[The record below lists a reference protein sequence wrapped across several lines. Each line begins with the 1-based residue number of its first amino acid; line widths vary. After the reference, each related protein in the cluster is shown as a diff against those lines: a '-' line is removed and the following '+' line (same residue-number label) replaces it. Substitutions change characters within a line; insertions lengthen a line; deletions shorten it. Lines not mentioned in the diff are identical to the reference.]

1 MRIPMFN
8 EYFSIAWRSVT
19 SHKVRALLTTL
30 GVVIGVSS
38 VILLLSLGNSAKAE
52 AEKQIRSIG
61 SNLIYVTVSDP
72 IGVLPSIWLDEIK
85 DTAKISYYSPMVQH
99 PVNYDINGTNV
110 EVTISGVNQ
119 DYDYVS
125 SLTMN
130 KGRFLSAMDISTNYP
145 VAVVGSKIADSLF
158 AGADPIGQT
167 LVINGV
173 PFVIVGEVGARGQN
187 FSGDNDMLVY
197 ISYDYAL
204 NLFSTRA
211 FMTSYYITS
220 TTESTVDTTLSK
232 VSTYLDSVLPSSSL
246 YRAFSQS
253 QILGIMD
260 TLMSLLTSLLAGI
273 ASISLLVG
281 GIGIM
286 NIMLVTVRE
295 RTREIGIRKA
305 LGAKRSQ
312 ILFQFLIEAVIITLL
327 GGLIG
332 LAIAYLGAFLISTL
346 SSFTV
351 TISLSTVVLAL
362 LFSISIGLIFG
373 IYPANKAG
381 KLEPVEALRYE

>member
-1 MRIPMFN
+1 MFN

-130 KGRFLSAMDISTNYP
+130 KGRFLSTMDINTNYP
-145 VAVVGSKIADSLF
+145 VAVVGSKIAESLF
-158 AGADPIGQT
+158 GGADPLGQI

-173 PFVIVGEVGARGQN
+173 PFSVVGEVSARGQT

-220 TTESTVDTTLSK
+220 TTESSVDTTLAK

-346 SSFTV
+346 SAFKV
-351 TISLSTVVLAL
+351 TISLSTVILAL

>member
-1 MRIPMFN
+1 MMFK

-61 SNLIYVTVSDP
+61 SNLIFVTVTDP

-99 PVNYDINGTNV
+99 PVNYSVNGTNV
-110 EVTISGVNQ
+110 EVTISGVNE

-125 SLTMN
+125 SLTMTS
-130 KGRFLSAMDISTNYP
+130 GRFLSALDMKSNYP
-145 VAVVGSKIADSLF
+145 VAVVGSKISDSLF
-158 AGADPIGQT
+158 SGADPIGQT

-173 PFVIVGEVGARGQN
+173 PFIIVGEVGARGQN

-204 NLFSTRA
+204 NLFSSRA

-220 TTESTVDTTLSK
+220 MTEGSVDTTLAK
-232 VSTYLDSVLPSSSL
+232 VSAYLESVLPSSSL

-351 TISLSTVVLAL
+351 TIGLDTVVLAL

>member
-1 MRIPMFN
+1 MFN

-173 PFVIVGEVGARGQN
+173 PFSVVGEVAARGQT

-351 TISLSTVVLAL
+351 TISMSTVILAL

>member
-1 MRIPMFN
+1 MFN

-19 SHKVRALLTTL
+19 SHKIRALLTTL

-38 VILLLSLGNSAKAE
+38 VILLLSLGDSAKAE

-72 IGVLPSIWLDEIK
+72 IGVLPSIWMDEIK
-85 DTAKISYYSPMVQH
+85 DSAKIAYYSPMVQR
-99 PVNYDINGTNV
+99 PVSYSINGADV
-110 EVTISGVNQ
+110 EVTISGVNE

-125 SLTMN
+125 SLTMMG
-130 KGRFLSAMDISTNYP
+130 GRFLSKLDIQSNYP
-145 VAVVGSKIADSLF
+145 VAVVGSKISDSLL
-158 AGADPIGQT
+158 AGADPIGKT

-173 PFVIVGEVGARGQN
+173 PFQIIGEVAARGQS

-204 NLFSTRA
+204 NLFSGRA
-211 FMTSYYITS
+211 MMTSYYITS
-220 TTESTVDTTLSK
+220 ITESTVNTTLAK
-232 VSTYLDSVLPSSSL
+232 VSTYLDSVLPSNSL

-312 ILFQFLIEAVIITLL
+312 ILFQFLIEAVIITVL

-332 LAIAYLGAFLISTL
+332 LGIAYVGAILISVL

-351 TISLSTVVLAL
+351 TISIGTVILAL
-362 LFSISIGLIFG
+362 LFSITIGLVFG
-373 IYPANKAG
+373 IYPANKASQ
-381 KLEPVEALRYE
+381 LEPVEALRYE

>member
-1 MRIPMFN
+1 MFN
-8 EYFSIAWRSVT
+8 EYFAIAWRSVT
-19 SHKVRALLTTL
+19 AHKIRALLTTL

-52 AEKQIRSIG
+52 AEKQIRAIG
-61 SNLIYVTVSDP
+61 SNLIFVTVTDP

-85 DTAKISYYSPMVQH
+85 DVARIAYYSEMVQR
-99 PVNYDINGTNV
+99 PVTYNVNGNDID
-110 EVTISGVNQ
+110 VTVSGVNA
-119 DYDYVS
+119 DFDTVS
-125 SLTMN
+125 SLTM
-130 KGRFLSAMDISTNYP
+130 KGGRFLSDLDTRSGLP
-145 VAVVGSKIADSLF
+145 VAVVGYKIADALY
-158 AGADPIGQT
+158 AGDNPIGKT
-167 LVINGV
+167 IVINGV
-173 PFVIVGEVGARGQN
+173 PFEVIGEVGERGQN
-187 FSGDNDMLVY
+187 FSGDNDMQIY
-197 ISYDYAL
+197 IPYDFAL
-204 NLFSTRA
+204 NLFSSRA
-211 FMTSYYITS
+211 IMRSYYLTS
-220 TTESTVDTTLSK
+220 ISEADVNTTLVK
-232 VSTYLDSVLPSSSL
+232 VSGYLEDTLPSTSL

-273 ASISLLVG
+273 ASISLIVG

-312 ILFQFLIEAVIITLL
+312 ILLQFLIEAVIITLL
-327 GGLIG
+327 GGIIG
-332 LAIAYLGAFLISTL
+332 LGIAFAGAWLISQV
-346 SSFTV
+346 SGFTV
-351 TISLSTVVLAL
+351 TIGPETVLLAL
-362 LFSISIGLIFG
+362 LFSITIGLIFG

>member
-1 MRIPMFN
+1 MFK

-19 SHKVRALLTTL
+19 AHKVRALLTTL

-61 SNLIYVTVSDP
+61 SNLIFVTVTDP

-85 DTAKISYYSPMVQH
+85 ETSQISYYSPMVQH
-99 PVNYDINGTNV
+99 PVNYSVNGTDV
-110 EVTISGVNQ
+110 EVTISGVNE

-125 SLTMN
+125 SLTMTQ
-130 KGRFLSAMDISTNYP
+130 GRFLSAMDMKSNYP

-158 AGADPIGQT
+158 SGADPIGKT

-173 PFVIVGEVGARGQN
+173 PFVVVGEVGARGQT

-197 ISYDYAL
+197 ISYDYAV
-204 NLFSTRA
+204 NLFSSRA
-211 FMTSYYITS
+211 IMTSYYITS
-220 TTESTVDTTLSK
+220 NTEDTVATTLTK
-232 VSTYLDSVLPSSSL
+232 VSAYLDSVLPSSSL

-332 LAIAYLGAFLISTL
+332 LGIAYLGAFLITAL
-346 SSFTV
+346 SSFKV
-351 TISLSTVVLAL
+351 TIGLDTVVLAL

>member
-1 MRIPMFN
+1 MFK

-19 SHKVRALLTTL
+19 SHKIRALLTTL

-61 SNLIYVTVSDP
+61 SNLIFVSVSDP
-72 IGVLPSIWLDEIK
+72 IGVLPSIWMDEIK
-85 DTAKISYYSPMVQH
+85 ESAKIAYYSPMVQR
-99 PVNYDINGTNV
+99 PVSYSINGVNT
-110 EVTISGVNQ
+110 EVTISGVNE

-125 SLTMN
+125 SLTMTS
-130 KGRFLSAMDISTNYP
+130 GRFLNKLDIQSNYP

-158 AGADPIGQT
+158 AGADPIGKT

-173 PFVIVGEVGARGQN
+173 PFEVIGEVGARGQN

-204 NLFSTRA
+204 NLFSSRA
-211 FMTSYYITS
+211 FMTTYYITS
-220 TTESTVDTTLSK
+220 VTEASVNTTLAK
-232 VSTYLDSVLPSSSL
+232 VSAYLDSVLPSNSL

-312 ILFQFLIEAVIITLL
+312 ILLQFLIEAVIITLL

-332 LAIAYLGAFLISTL
+332 LGIAYMGAFLISAL
-346 SSFTV
+346 SDFKV
-351 TISLSTVVLAL
+351 TIGLDTVVLAL

-373 IYPANKAG
+373 IYPANKASL
-381 KLEPVEALRYE
+381 LEPVEALRYE

>member
-1 MRIPMFN
+1 
-8 EYFSIAWRSVT
+8 
-19 SHKVRALLTTL
+19 
-30 GVVIGVSS
+30 
-38 VILLLSLGNSAKAE
+38 
-52 AEKQIRSIG
+52 
-61 SNLIYVTVSDP
+61 
-72 IGVLPSIWLDEIK
+72 
-85 DTAKISYYSPMVQH
+85 
-99 PVNYDINGTNV
+99 
-110 EVTISGVNQ
+110 
-119 DYDYVS
+119 
-125 SLTMN
+125 
-130 KGRFLSAMDISTNYP
+130 
-145 VAVVGSKIADSLF
+145 
-158 AGADPIGQT
+158 
-167 LVINGV
+167 
-173 PFVIVGEVGARGQN
+173 
-187 FSGDNDMLVY
+187 MLVY

-204 NLFSTRA
+204 NLFSSRA

-220 TTESTVDTTLSK
+220 TTEGTVDTTLTK
-232 VSTYLDSVLPSSSL
+232 VSAYLESVLPSSSL

-332 LAIAYLGAFLISTL
+332 LGIAYLGAFLITAL
-346 SSFTV
+346 SSFKV
-351 TISLSTVVLAL
+351 TIGLDTVVLAL

>member
-1 MRIPMFN
+1 
-8 EYFSIAWRSVT
+8 
-19 SHKVRALLTTL
+19 
-30 GVVIGVSS
+30 
-38 VILLLSLGNSAKAE
+38 
-52 AEKQIRSIG
+52 
-61 SNLIYVTVSDP
+61 
-72 IGVLPSIWLDEIK
+72 
-85 DTAKISYYSPMVQH
+85 MVQH

-173 PFVIVGEVGARGQN
+173 PFSVVGEVAARGQT

-351 TISLSTVVLAL
+351 TISMSTVILAL

>member
-1 MRIPMFN
+1 MFK
-8 EYFSIAWRSVT
+8 EYFSIAWRSVS

-61 SNLIYVTVSDP
+61 SNLIFVTVTDP

-85 DTAKISYYSPMVQH
+85 DTAKISHYSPMVQH
-99 PVNYDINGTNV
+99 PVNYSINGANV
-110 EVTISGVNQ
+110 EVSISGVNEE
-119 DYDYVS
+119 YDYVS
-125 SLTMN
+125 SLTMTS
-130 KGRFLSAMDISTNYP
+130 GRFLNALDMRSNYP
-145 VAVVGSKIADSLF
+145 VAVVGSKISDSLF
-158 AGADPIGQT
+158 SGADPIGQT

-173 PFVIVGEVGARGQN
+173 PFIIVGEVGARGQN

-204 NLFSTRA
+204 NLFSSRA

-220 TTESTVDTTLSK
+220 ITEGTVDTTLTK
-232 VSTYLDSVLPSSSL
+232 VSAYLESVLPSSSL

-332 LAIAYLGAFLISTL
+332 LGIAYLGAFLITAL
-346 SSFTV
+346 SSFKV
-351 TISLSTVVLAL
+351 TIGLDTVVLAL

>member
-1 MRIPMFN
+1 MFN

-19 SHKVRALLTTL
+19 SHKIRALLTTL

-38 VILLLSLGNSAKAE
+38 VILLLSLGDSAKAE

-72 IGVLPSIWLDEIK
+72 IGVLPSIWMDEIK
-85 DTAKISYYSPMVQH
+85 DSAKIAYYSPMVQQ
-99 PVNYDINGTNV
+99 PVSYSINGSNV
-110 EVTISGVNQ
+110 EVVISGVNE

-125 SLTMN
+125 SLTMTG
-130 KGRFLSAMDISTNYP
+130 GRFLSKLDLQTNYP
-145 VAVVGSKIADSLF
+145 VAVVGSKISDSLL
-158 AGADPIGQT
+158 AGADPIGKI
-167 LVINGV
+167 LVVNGV
-173 PFVIVGEVGARGQN
+173 PFEIIGEVAERGQS

-204 NLFSTRA
+204 NLFSSRA
-211 FMTSYYITS
+211 MMTSYYITS
-220 TTESTVDTTLSK
+220 VSESTVNTTLAK
-232 VSTYLDSVLPSSSL
+232 VSTYLDSVLPSNSL

-312 ILFQFLIEAVIITLL
+312 ILFQFLIEAVIITVL

-332 LAIAYLGAFLISTL
+332 LAIAYLGAILISVL

-351 TISLSTVVLAL
+351 TISISTVILAL
-362 LFSISIGLIFG
+362 LFSITIGLVFG
-373 IYPANKAG
+373 IYPANKASQ
-381 KLEPVEALRYE
+381 LEPVEALRYE

>member
-1 MRIPMFN
+1 MFK

-38 VILLLSLGNSAKAE
+38 VILLLSLGDSAKAE

-72 IGVLPSIWLDEIK
+72 IGVLPSIWMDEIK
-85 DTAKISYYSPMVQH
+85 DSAKIAYYSPMVQR
-99 PVNYDINGTNV
+99 PVSYSINGADV
-110 EVTISGVNQ
+110 EVTISGVNE

-125 SLTMN
+125 SLTMTN
-130 KGRFLSAMDISTNYP
+130 GRFLSHLDLQSNYP
-145 VAVVGSKIADSLF
+145 VAVVGSKISDSLL
-158 AGADPIGQT
+158 AGANPIGQI

-173 PFVIVGEVGARGQN
+173 PFEIIGEVAARGQS

-204 NLFSTRA
+204 NLFASRA
-211 FMTSYYITS
+211 MMTSYYITS
-220 TTESTVDTTLSK
+220 NSEATVDTTLAK
-232 VSTYLDSVLPSSSL
+232 VSAYLDSVLPSNSL

-312 ILFQFLIEAVIITLL
+312 ILFQFLIEAVIITVL

-332 LAIAYLGAFLISTL
+332 LGIAYVGAILISVL

-351 TISLSTVVLAL
+351 TISISSVILAL
-362 LFSISIGLIFG
+362 LFSITIGLVFG
-373 IYPANKAG
+373 IYPANKASQ
-381 KLEPVEALRYE
+381 LEPVEALRYE

>member
-1 MRIPMFN
+1 MFN

-72 IGVLPSIWLDEIK
+72 IGVLPSIWLDEIQ

-110 EVTISGVNQ
+110 EVTISGVNE

-130 KGRFLSAMDISTNYP
+130 QGRFLSAMDINTNYP
-145 VAVVGSKIADSLF
+145 VAVVGSKIADNLF
-158 AGADPIGQT
+158 SGANPIGQT

-173 PFVIVGEVGARGQN
+173 PFSVVGEVDARGQT

-220 TTESTVDTTLSK
+220 TTESTVDTTLAK
-232 VSTYLDSVLPSSSL
+232 VSTYLESVLPSSSL

-351 TISLSTVVLAL
+351 TISLNTVLLAL

>member
-1 MRIPMFN
+1 MFK

-19 SHKVRALLTTL
+19 SHKIRALLTTL

-72 IGVLPSIWLDEIK
+72 IGVLPTIWLDEIK
-85 DTAKISYYSPMVQH
+85 DSAKIAYYSPMVQR
-99 PVNYDINGTNV
+99 PVNYDVNGTNV
-110 EVTISGVNQ
+110 EVTISGVNE

-125 SLTMN
+125 SLTMTS
-130 KGRFLSAMDISTNYP
+130 GRFLSSLDMKSNYP

-158 AGADPIGQT
+158 GGADPIGQI

-173 PFVIVGEVGARGQN
+173 PFEVVGEVDARGQS

-204 NLFSTRA
+204 NLFSGRA

-220 TTESTVDTTLSK
+220 TSESTVNTTLAK

-332 LAIAYLGAFLISTL
+332 LGIAYIGAFLISVL
-346 SSFTV
+346 SSFKV
-351 TISLSTVVLAL
+351 TIGLDTVALAL

-373 IYPANKAG
+373 IYPANKASQ
-381 KLEPVEALRYE
+381 LEPVEALRYE

>member
-1 MRIPMFN
+1 
-8 EYFSIAWRSVT
+8 
-19 SHKVRALLTTL
+19 
-30 GVVIGVSS
+30 
-38 VILLLSLGNSAKAE
+38 
-52 AEKQIRSIG
+52 
-61 SNLIYVTVSDP
+61 
-72 IGVLPSIWLDEIK
+72 
-85 DTAKISYYSPMVQH
+85 
-99 PVNYDINGTNV
+99 
-110 EVTISGVNQ
+110 
-119 DYDYVS
+119 
-125 SLTMN
+125 
-130 KGRFLSAMDISTNYP
+130 
-145 VAVVGSKIADSLF
+145 
-158 AGADPIGQT
+158 
-167 LVINGV
+167 
-173 PFVIVGEVGARGQN
+173 
-187 FSGDNDMLVY
+187 MLVY

-204 NLFSTRA
+204 NLFSGRA

-220 TTESTVDTTLSK
+220 TSESTVNTTLSK

-332 LAIAYLGAFLISTL
+332 LGIAYIGAFLISVL

-351 TISLSTVVLAL
+351 TIGLDTVALAL

-373 IYPANKAG
+373 IYPANKASQ
-381 KLEPVEALRYE
+381 LEPVEALRYE

>member
-1 MRIPMFN
+1 MFK

-61 SNLIYVTVSDP
+61 SNLIFVSVSDP
-72 IGVLPSIWLDEIK
+72 IGVLPSIWMDELK
-85 DTAKISYYSPMVQH
+85 ESAKIAYYSPMVQR
-99 PVNYDINGTNV
+99 PVSYSVNGVDV
-110 EVTISGVNQ
+110 EVNISGVNE

-125 SLTMN
+125 SLTMTS
-130 KGRFLSAMDISTNYP
+130 GRFLNQLDIKSNYP
-145 VAVVGSKIADSLF
+145 VAVVGSKISKSLF
-158 AGADPIGQT
+158 AGADPIGKT

-173 PFVIVGEVGARGQN
+173 PFEVIGVVGARGQN

-204 NLFSTRA
+204 NLFSSRA
-211 FMTSYYITS
+211 IMTTYYITS
-220 TTESTVDTTLSK
+220 VTEASVNTTLAK
-232 VSTYLDSVLPSSSL
+232 VSAYLDSVLPSSSL

-312 ILFQFLIEAVIITLL
+312 ILLQFLIEAVIITLL

-332 LAIAYLGAFLISTL
+332 LGIAYMGAFVISAL
-346 SSFTV
+346 SDFKV
-351 TISLSTVVLAL
+351 TIGLDTVVLAL

-373 IYPANKAG
+373 IYPANKASL
-381 KLEPVEALRYE
+381 LEPVEALRYE

>member
-1 MRIPMFN
+1 MFN

-158 AGADPIGQT
+158 AGADPIGQI

-173 PFVIVGEVGARGQN
+173 PFSVVGQVAARGQT

>member
-1 MRIPMFN
+1 MFK

-72 IGVLPSIWLDEIK
+72 IGVLPSTWIDEIK
-85 DTAKISYYSPMVQH
+85 TSAKIAYYSPMVQH
-99 PVNYDINGTNV
+99 SVNYNINGTDV
-110 EVTISGVNQ
+110 EVGISGVNEN
-119 DYDYVS
+119 YDYVS
-125 SLTMN
+125 SLTMSA
-130 KGRFLSAMDISTNYP
+130 GRFLSKLDMQSNYP
-145 VAVVGSKIADSLF
+145 VAVVGSKIAASLF

-173 PFVIVGEVGARGQN
+173 PFQVVGEVAARGQS

-204 NLFSTRA
+204 NLFAGRA
-211 FMTSYYITS
+211 SMTSYYLTS
-220 TTESTVDTTLSK
+220 TSETTVNTTLSK
-232 VSTYLDSVLPSSSL
+232 VTAYLDSLLPSSSL

-312 ILFQFLIEAVIITLL
+312 ILFQFLIEAVIITML
-327 GGLIG
+327 GGMIG
-332 LAIAYLGAFLISTL
+332 LGIAYFGAFLISIL
-346 SSFTV
+346 SSFKV
-351 TISLSTVVLAL
+351 TISLNTVALAL
-362 LFSISIGLIFG
+362 LFSVSIGLIFG
-373 IYPANKAG
+373 IYPANKASQ
-381 KLEPVEALRYE
+381 LEPVEALRYE

>member
-1 MRIPMFN
+1 
-8 EYFSIAWRSVT
+8 
-19 SHKVRALLTTL
+19 
-30 GVVIGVSS
+30 
-38 VILLLSLGNSAKAE
+38 LLSLGNSAKAE

-61 SNLIYVTVSDP
+61 SNLIFVSVSDP
-72 IGVLPSIWLDEIK
+72 IGVLPSIWMDEIK
-85 DTAKISYYSPMVQH
+85 DSAKIAYYSPMVQR
-99 PVNYDINGTNV
+99 PVSYSINGVNT
-110 EVTISGVNQ
+110 EVTISGVNE

-125 SLTMN
+125 SLTMTS
-130 KGRFLSAMDISTNYP
+130 GRFLNKLDMQSNYP
-145 VAVVGSKIADSLF
+145 VAVVGSKIANSLF
-158 AGADPIGQT
+158 AGADPIGKT

-173 PFVIVGEVGARGQN
+173 PFEVVGEVGARGQN

-204 NLFSTRA
+204 NLFSSRA
-211 FMTSYYITS
+211 FMTTYYITS
-220 TTESTVDTTLSK
+220 VTEASVNTTLAK
-232 VSTYLDSVLPSSSL
+232 VSAYLDSVLPSSSL

-312 ILFQFLIEAVIITLL
+312 ILLQFLIEAVIITLL

-332 LAIAYLGAFLISTL
+332 LGIAYFGAFMISAL
-346 SSFTV
+346 SSFQVRIGLDTV
-351 TISLSTVVLAL
+351 ILAL

-373 IYPANKAG
+373 IYPANKASL
-381 KLEPVEALRYE
+381 LEPVEALRYE

>member
-1 MRIPMFN
+1 MFK
-8 EYFSIAWRSVT
+8 EYFSIAWRSVV

-85 DTAKISYYSPMVQH
+85 DSAKISQYSPMVQH
-99 PVNYDINGTNV
+99 PVVYDINGNEV
-110 EVTISGVNQ
+110 EVTISGVNEN
-119 DYDYVS
+119 YDYVS
-125 SLTMN
+125 SLTMTS
-130 KGRFLSAMDISTNYP
+130 GRFLSAMDMSSNYP

-158 AGADPIGQT
+158 AGADPIGKI

-173 PFVIVGEVGARGQN
+173 PFEVVGSVAARGQN

-197 ISYDYAL
+197 IPYDYAL
-204 NLFSTRA
+204 NLFSSRA

-220 TTESTVDTTLSK
+220 QTEATVDTTLLK
-232 VSTYLDSVLPSSSL
+232 VSAYLDSVLPSSSL

-253 QILGIMD
+253 QILGIMN

-312 ILFQFLIEAVIITLL
+312 ILFQFLIEAVIITML

-332 LAIAYLGAFLISTL
+332 LGVAYLGAFLISAL

-351 TISLSTVVLAL
+351 TIGLDTVFLAL
-362 LFSISIGLIFG
+362 IFSITIGLVFG

>member
-1 MRIPMFN
+1 MFK

-72 IGVLPSIWLDEIK
+72 IGVLPSIWIDEIK
-85 DTAKISYYSPMVQH
+85 DSAKIAYYSPMVQH
-99 PVNYDINGTNV
+99 SVNYNINGTNV
-110 EVTISGVNQ
+110 EVGISGVNE

-125 SLTMN
+125 SLTMTS
-130 KGRFLSAMDISTNYP
+130 GRFLSKLDIQSNYP
-145 VAVVGSKIADSLF
+145 VAVVGSKIATNLF
-158 AGADPIGQT
+158 AGADPIGQI

-173 PFVIVGEVGARGQN
+173 PFQVVGEVAARGQS

-204 NLFSTRA
+204 NLFSSRA
-211 FMTSYYITS
+211 MMTSYYLTS
-220 TTESTVDTTLSK
+220 TSEATVNTTLAK
-232 VSTYLDSVLPSSSL
+232 VSAYLDSLLPSSSL

-312 ILFQFLIEAVIITLL
+312 ILFQFLIEAVIITML

-332 LAIAYLGAFLISTL
+332 LGIAYFGAFLISIL
-346 SSFTV
+346 SSFKV
-351 TISLSTVVLAL
+351 TISLNTVVLAL
-362 LFSISIGLIFG
+362 LFSVSIGLIFG
-373 IYPANKAG
+373 IYPANKASQ
-381 KLEPVEALRYE
+381 LEPVEALRYE